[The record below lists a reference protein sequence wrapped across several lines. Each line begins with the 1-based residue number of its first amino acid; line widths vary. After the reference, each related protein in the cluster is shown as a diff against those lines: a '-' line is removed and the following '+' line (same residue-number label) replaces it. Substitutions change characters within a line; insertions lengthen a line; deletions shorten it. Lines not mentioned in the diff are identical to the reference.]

1 MENALIIGIRVPIVL
16 VVLGL
21 QQPFAIF
28 WDCKNKSKTTKQ
40 KNNQTKI

>member
-1 MENALIIGIRVPIVL
+1 
-16 VVLGL
+16 L